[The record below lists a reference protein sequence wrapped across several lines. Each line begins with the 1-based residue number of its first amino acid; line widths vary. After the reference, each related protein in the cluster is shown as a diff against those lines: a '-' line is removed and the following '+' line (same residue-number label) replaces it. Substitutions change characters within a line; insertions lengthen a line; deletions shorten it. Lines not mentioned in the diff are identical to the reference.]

1 MVDFEPLNISEL
13 ALTQFSG
20 HISLVVSQIL
30 SNVTGDLL
38 RLLVFLLDTE
48 SPRDVDF
55 WEKYINTKRDF
66 PDKDFVHR
74 DLLVDIDNLS
84 DEEKLKLKKWAEQ
97 KLSLSEIGNKFWTNI
112 NKWLDRSLI
121 VSLTGTVG
129 ALLNKST
136 TLKRYQSTL
145 VCASS
150 LFTITKFFTC
160 FKIRSHKENRL
171 ASIALKNIVA

>member
-1 MVDFEPLNISEL
+1 MGDFEPLNFSEL

-30 SNVTGDLL
+30 SNITGDLL
-38 RLLVFLLDTE
+38 RLLIFLLDTE

-66 PDKDFVHR
+66 PDTEFLHR

-84 DEEKLKLKKWAEQ
+84 DEEKLKLRTWANQ
-97 KLSLSEIGNKFWTNI
+97 KLSVSDIGSKFWTQI
-112 NKWLDRSLI
+112 NKWIDRSLI
-121 VSLTGTVG
+121 LSLVGTVG

-136 TLKRYQSTL
+136 TLKRHQTTL

-150 LFTITKFFTC
+150 FFTITKFFTC

-171 ASIALKNIVA
+171 ASIALKNIVD